1 MFLNELY
8 YNKFYH
14 LLVYFLTCCAQI
26 SIISFRVLRDSP
38 EASSYRRR
46 KKCCIS
52 AKCYSPATHKY
63 YNSRII
69 ALCGHTHVLVLQGE
83 V

>member
-1 MFLNELY
+1 MHIFCRLSVYIVQIMFLNELY

-46 KKCCIS
+46 
-52 AKCYSPATHKY
+52 
-63 YNSRII
+63 RRR
-69 ALCGHTHVLVLQGE
+69 
-83 V
+83 

>member
-1 MFLNELY
+1 MHIFCRLSVYIVEIMFLNELY

-14 LLVYFLTCCAQI
+14 LLVYFLTCCALGAQI

-46 KKCCIS
+46 
-52 AKCYSPATHKY
+52 
-63 YNSRII
+63 RRREE
-69 ALCGHTHVLVLQGE
+69 VLYTC
-83 V
+83 